1 MRKNVINYSLALA
14 LLSTPLFAETV
25 NLEMLNKRDDGQK
38 MVYSEDIAYITEGDT
53 INWIAKDK
61 GHNVEFIDGPK
72 GWEAPKKSSI
82 SKDFTYT
89 FDEPGVYTYVCTPH
103 ATMGM
108 IATVVVGDVTEE
120 HIKSVED
127 AKAKGKSKKKYEELL
142 TEIKEKVLKN

>member
-1 MRKNVINYSLALA
+1 MRKNLINYALA
-14 LLSTPLFAETV
+14 ISLLSTPLFAETV

-38 MVYSEDIAYITEGDT
+38 MVYSEDITYLKEGDT

-61 GHNVEFIDGPK
+61 GHNVEFIDGPE
-72 GWEAPKKSSI
+72 GWEAPKKSAI

-108 IATVVVGDVTEE
+108 IATVVVGDITED

-127 AKAKGKSKKKYEELL
+127 AKVRGQSKKKYVELL
-142 TEIKEKVLKN
+142 AEIKNKSFE